1 MSESPFSDIF
11 ISHATEDEGVAK
23 AWRYLIQGITGD
35 AVKPWYTGCEDPGGG
50 VMAGEDWRRTLTQAL
65 EHAKTI
71 LVVLTPG
78 SNERPWVHYEVGFA
92 SGQKKRIIPIL
103 HFMEKDHVNELFQS
117 IMPQAILGRNRA
129 EVFKMLRDVVLAGEE
144 VSAVR
149 QEGWEAY
156 YQKFDK
162 MLVQEAIAA
171 VTRTH
176 FRDHFHKA
184 QTARQLSGTWKA
196 QWTQV
201 HADGR
206 EELFEADALYIWTTE
221 SRIRLVGLN
230 QKSGVKDLAAAEY
243 RVYPME
249 GVVSSEAWIALS
261 YWSAGTIPICG
272 TCLLRRKGSSGRRL
286 VGTWEGF
293 TARSLDADPAYARG
307 NVEMTKI
314 EDIMVPMAELQQRLL
329 DATPASPPSP
339 AAAP

>member
-1 MSESPFSDIF
+1 MSEPVFSDIF
-11 ISHATEDEGVAK
+11 ISHATEDEGVAR

-35 AVKPWYTGCEDPGGG
+35 AVKPWFTGCEDPGGG
-50 VMAGEDWRRTLTQAL
+50 VTAGDDWRRSLTQAL

-71 LVVLTPG
+71 LVMLTPG

-117 IMPQAILGRNRA
+117 IMPQAIMGRKKD
-129 EVFKMLRDVVLAGEE
+129 EVFKMLKDVVLAGEA
-144 VSAVR
+144 VSPVR
-149 QEGWEAY
+149 EEGWEAY
-156 YQKFDK
+156 FNKFDK

-184 QTARQLSGTWKA
+184 QTAKQLSGTWKA

-201 HADGR
+201 HEDGR
-206 EELFEADALYIWTTE
+206 EEPFEADALYVWTTDC
-221 SRIRLVGLN
+221 RVRMVGLN
-230 QKSGVKDLAAAEY
+230 QKLGLAQKQETEPEY

-249 GVVSSEAWIALS
+249 GVVSSESWIALS

-272 TCLLRRKGSSGRRL
+272 TCLLKPKGSTGRRL

-293 TARSLDADPAYARG
+293 TARSIEDDSAYTRG
-307 NVEMTKI
+307 KVEMTKI
-314 EDIMVPMAELQQRLL
+314 DDVMIPMADLQQRLHAAT
-329 DATPASPPSP
+329 ATPA
-339 AAAP
+339 